1 MRRFGFTVSLVLALF
16 SLSLLGI
23 NEVERVNQA
32 KKQAQSAIASMDDGR
47 MAYIDPALQ
56 LEEAFAGT
64 LWGGSEAAEKL
75 GSMAVRKVETDYFYR
90 VENEGIMRASLGMA
104 SISPERISK
113 ATQAEVAEHFEETAE
128 MFLADK
134 PYDDQSYGL
143 TLALFLLKIL
153 LSVGLSVIPYLLS
166 ILAKPLWFAGFAA
179 AGLFVVTAFMQ
190 PAAGQS
196 NLLKINTSIQ
206 DGDRRV
212 TPVLF
217 RFWDDAYGVAA
228 TTGSALTIG
237 GGPSWSV
244 SDSLTNAGNTF
255 RATVYNA
262 ATATHSGRRLESV
275 KFWNVAC
282 GGIGRLSFYSKS
294 FLSFP
299 TWQTKPNLALTSNHL
314 LYSITDKLSAGWRT
328 KNVLVKTP
336 AEWLN
341 NWRMG
346 PVGKLKLSE
355 RVSGLLH
362 YAPVGNAPAVR
373 FELSVVF

>member
-1 MRRFGFTVSLVLALF
+1 MRNIGLVASIIFAAF
-16 SLSLLGI
+16 SLFLLGSHEI
-23 NEVERVNQA
+23 DKVNQA
-32 KKQAQSAIASMDDGR
+32 KKQAQSVITSMDDGR
-47 MAYIDPALQ
+47 MTYVPPAL
-56 LEEAFAGT
+56 EMERAFIGT
-64 LWGGSEAAEKL
+64 LWGGSQVAEQFGEVAADK
-75 GSMAVRKVETDYFYR
+75 ARDNFYR
-90 VENEGIMRASLGMA
+90 VEDQGVMRAGRGMA
-104 SISPERISK
+104 FIPPEKITK
-113 ATQAEVAEHFEETAE
+113 ATKAEVTEKFEQTAE
-128 MFLADK
+128 MFLADQ
-134 PYDDQSYGL
+134 PHDSQSYGM

-153 LSVGLSVIPYLLS
+153 LSVGSSVIPYLLS
-166 ILAKPLWFAGFAA
+166 ILAKPLWFAGLAA

-206 DGDRRV
+206 DETRSI
-212 TPVLF
+212 TPALF
-217 RFWDDAYGVAA
+217 RLWEDTFVVA
-228 TTGSALTIG
+228 SAAESAFLIG

-244 SDSLTNAGNTF
+244 SDSLASAGNIF

-275 KFWNVAC
+275 KFWNIAR

-362 YAPVGNAPAVR
+362 YAPAGNAPAVR

>member
-1 MRRFGFTVSLVLALF
+1 
-16 SLSLLGI
+16 
-23 NEVERVNQA
+23 
-32 KKQAQSAIASMDDGR
+32 
-47 MAYIDPALQ
+47 
-56 LEEAFAGT
+56 
-64 LWGGSEAAEKL
+64 
-75 GSMAVRKVETDYFYR
+75 MAVKKVETDYFYR
-90 VENEGIMRASLGMA
+90 VENEGVMRASIGMGQ
-104 SISPERISK
+104 ISPERISK

-134 PYDDQSYGL
+134 AYDDQSYGL
-143 TLALFLLKIL
+143 TLALFVLKIL
-153 LSVGLSVIPYLLS
+153 LSVGSSVIPYLLS
-166 ILAKPLWFAGFAA
+166 ILAKPLWFAGLAA

-196 NLLKINTSIQ
+196 NLLKVNTSIQ

-244 SDSLTNAGNTF
+244 SDSLKSVSQTF
-255 RATVYNA
+255 QVSVYNA
-262 ATATHSGRRLESV
+262 LTVTHSGKRLESV
-275 KFWNVAC
+275 KFWNVSRGAL
-282 GGIGRLSFYSKS
+282 GRLSFYSKS
-294 FLSFP
+294 FASFP
-299 TWQTKPNLALTSNHL
+299 TWQAKPSLILSANHITYGL
-314 LYSITDKLSAGWRT
+314 TDKLSVGWRT

-346 PVGKLKLSE
+346 PVAKLQLSE
-355 RVSGLLH
+355 NVSGLFH
-362 YAPVGNAPAVR
+362 YAQIGNSPSVR
-373 FELSVVF
+373 IEFSVMF